1 VADIDD
7 DGNTAET
14 LPWDR
19 DNEKPLSQWGRFFD
33 VASGPGGS
41 VDMGAYENQHIAD
54 CPWDISSSGY
64 TAPPDGDVGNPDFL
78 MLIAEWGSCPGCGAD
93 FSCDGSVSSV
103 DYNELLANW
112 GSCPGGGDSPQ
123 GGGDSSLEEA
133 LEAMG
138 FYDLADYQTW
148 LSGATDEEAYASA
161 VELAL
166 LLSE

>member
-1 VADIDD
+1 
-7 DGNTAET
+7 
-14 LPWDR
+14 
-19 DNEKPLSQWGRFFD
+19 
-33 VASGPGGS
+33 
-41 VDMGAYENQHIAD
+41 
-54 CPWDISSSGY
+54 
-64 TAPPDGDVGNPDFL
+64 